1 MLGHPFERISNF
13 IMEKLGVQMSKQVLA
28 HAAEF
33 SALLLSHIVER
44 MKEYLL
50 SAQAIHADETT
61 LVISRKSE
69 SDKDRKKSS

>member
-1 MLGHPFERISNF
+1 
-13 IMEKLGVQMSKQVLA
+13 MSKQVLA

-44 MKEYLL
+44 MKEDLL

-61 LVISRKSE
+61 LVISRKPE